1 MRKKV
6 WIIVLTYATVAGLW
20 IFFSDRFLGTFVVSP
35 ETLVEWSIAKGL
47 LFVVVTAAM
56 LYVLISRLTAQ
67 LYRALDAWKTSERKF
82 RTLFEEVTDGIAVV
96 DLETRHFRLA
106 NPAFCQMLGY
116 SEVELRQLTVSDI
129 HPAEALPQVMENF
142 AKQAHGLMTI
152 VRDVPVKRA
161 DGTTFYAD
169 INATGIEFDN
179 ERYVIGVFRDIT
191 EHKSVESDLKQ
202 AKDAAETANRAKDQF
217 IAVLSHEL
225 RTPLTPALATITAL
239 QEQDDIPAAARADL
253 EVARRNLELEARL
266 IDDLLDV
273 TRISRGKIDLH
284 FERAD
289 AHEVLTGALEICRV
303 EIQSKKLV
311 ITTRF
316 EAKHPYVWADPP
328 RLQQVFWNLVSN
340 AVKFTPPGGKI
351 SLRSANVGDRLRIE
365 IADTGV
371 GIQANDMP
379 RLFRAFEQ
387 GEQTRIRRFG
397 GLGLGLS
404 LAKSLVE
411 LHEGSLTAT
420 SEGKDK
426 GAVFA
431 VELST
436 IEAGTKAPP
445 PISAPILSPE
455 QSRRILLVDDHAD
468 TLQILGRL
476 LKKWNYTVETA
487 DSVQSALKLAAKQ
500 KFDLLISDLGL
511 PDGSGL
517 EIMKEVKERY
527 GLRGIALSGFGAE
540 EDIQASRE
548 AGFEEHF
555 VKPVS
560 FPALQSALKRICVE

>member
-35 ETLVEWSIAKGL
+35 EILVEWSIAKGL

-116 SEVELRQLTVSDI
+116 SEAELRQLTVSDI
-129 HPAEALPQVMENF
+129 HPAEALPIVLENF

-191 EHKSVESDLKQ
+191 EHKRVEGDLKQ

-273 TRISRGKIDLH
+273 TRISRGKIELH

-289 AHEVLTGALEICRV
+289 AHEILIGALEICRV
-303 EIQSKKLV
+303 EIQSKNLA

-328 RLQQVFWNLVSN
+328 QLQQVFWNLVSN

-411 LHEGSLTAT
+411 LHKGALTAT

-426 GAVFA
+426 GAVFS

-436 IEAGTKAPP
+436 IEADSKAPTP
-445 PISAPILSPE
+445 VSTPILPPE
-455 QSRRILLVDDHAD
+455 HPRRILLVDDHAD

-517 EIMKEVKERY
+517 EIMREVKERY

-540 EDIQASRE
+540 EDIQASRD

-560 FPALQSALKRICVE
+560 FPALQSALKRICGE